1 MLMRSKRTILLV
13 GLGSTTATAF
23 RALDERFTVIAI
35 IRPGDDDVVQM
46 ARASGVRVVSDPS
59 MAMLSSV
66 VEELQPDAVVV
77 SSYNRVL
84 PAELLLSRPFV
95 NVHYA
100 PLPRYRGRATV
111 NWAILNG
118 ETEAAISI
126 HCLTEKLDA
135 GGILMQRF
143 IPIRPRDT
151 VTDLY
156 QRLNALQRELLADAV
171 ERRLTGDLGARQD
184 DTRASYCCGRVPS
197 DGMIDWSSSTM
208 MIDRLIRSLGGEF
221 PPAFSHLGMRKIEV
235 LRAELVP
242 DQRNYVGRIPG
253 RVVDVDR
260 RMGHADILTGDGA
273 LRLQEIRLSGAEPCA
288 AAALIKSTRI
298 SLGINVAELAM
309 LIDDGQRGAVAENAQ
324 VHDHRA
330 DENSASPVAR
340 FPFEKVRQSS

>member
-1 MLMRSKRTILLV
+1 MRSERTVLLV

-23 RALDERFTVIAI
+23 RALEERFTVLALV
-35 IRPGDDDVVQM
+35 RPGEDDVVQM
-46 ARASGVRVVSDPS
+46 ARAAGVRVVSDPS
-59 MAMLSSV
+59 IAMLSAV
-66 VEELQPDAVVV
+66 IEELRPDAVVV

-84 PAELLLSRPFV
+84 PAHLLQSRPFI

-143 IPIRPRDT
+143 VPIRSRDT

-156 QRLNALQRELLADAV
+156 QRLNALQRKLLAGAV
-171 ERRLTGDLGARQD
+171 ERRLSGDLGDRQNEAE
-184 DTRASYCCGRVPS
+184 ASYCCGRVPS
-197 DGMIDWSSSTM
+197 DGMIDWSTSTM

-221 PPAFSHLGMRKIEV
+221 PSAFSHLGIQKIEI
-235 LRAELVP
+235 LRAEPVP
-242 DQRNYVGRIPG
+242 DQLSYVGHIPG

-260 RMGHADILTGDGA
+260 RTGYVEILTGDGI
-273 LRLQEIRLSGAEPCA
+273 LRLQEIRLSGAAPCA
-288 AAALIKSTRI
+288 AATAITSTRM
-298 SLGINVAELAM
+298 SLGINVADLAM
-309 LIDDGQRGAVAENAQ
+309 LLDEGRRGIASADEQ
-324 VHDHRA
+324 VQDHRSDNKTTPLA
-330 DENSASPVAR
+330 AR
-340 FPFEKVRQSS
+340 FSYQKVRQSS

>member
-1 MLMRSKRTILLV
+1 MRSERTVLLV
-13 GLGSTTATAF
+13 GLGSTAATAF
-23 RALDERFTVIAI
+23 RALEERFTVLALV
-35 IRPGDDDVVQM
+35 RPGEDDVVQM
-46 ARASGVRVVSDPS
+46 AKASGVRVVSDAS

-66 VEELQPDAVVV
+66 IEELQPDAVVV

-84 PAELLLSRPFV
+84 PAELLLSRPFI

-118 ETEAAISI
+118 EAEAAISI

-143 IPIRPRDT
+143 VPIRPRDS
-151 VTDLY
+151 VADLY
-156 QRLNALQRELLADAV
+156 QRLNALQLELLAGAV
-171 ERRLTGDLGARQD
+171 ERRLSGDLGDRQD
-184 DTRASYCCGRVPS
+184 ESMASYCCGRVPS

-221 PPAFSHLGMRKIEV
+221 PPAFSYLGTRKIEI

-242 DQRNYVGRIPG
+242 DQRNFVGRIPG

-260 RMGHADILTGDGA
+260 RMGHADILTGDGV
-273 LRLQEIRLSGAEPCA
+273 LRLQEIRLSSVTSCA
-288 AAALIKSTRI
+288 AATVMTSTRM
-298 SLGINVAELAM
+298 SLGINVADLAM
-309 LIDDGQRGAVAENAQ
+309 LLDEFRRGISPADGQVQDRRSDNKTPT
-324 VHDHRA
+324 RA
-330 DENSASPVAR
+330 AR
-340 FPFEKVRQSS
+340 FSYQKVRQST